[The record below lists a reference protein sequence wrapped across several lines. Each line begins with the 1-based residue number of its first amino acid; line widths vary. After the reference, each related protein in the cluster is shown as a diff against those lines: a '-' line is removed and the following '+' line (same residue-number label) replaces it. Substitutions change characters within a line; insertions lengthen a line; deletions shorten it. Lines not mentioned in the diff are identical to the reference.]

1 MERYILDKIATMLA
15 DEDVTNVTFFTNILN
30 EHVVSF
36 ECEGHKFVITCE
48 DIGGVNNETN

>member
-15 DEDVTNVTFFTNILN
+15 EEDVTNVTFFTNILN

-36 ECEGHKFVITCE
+36 ECEGHKFIITCE
-48 DIGGVNNETN
+48 DIGGVIDETN